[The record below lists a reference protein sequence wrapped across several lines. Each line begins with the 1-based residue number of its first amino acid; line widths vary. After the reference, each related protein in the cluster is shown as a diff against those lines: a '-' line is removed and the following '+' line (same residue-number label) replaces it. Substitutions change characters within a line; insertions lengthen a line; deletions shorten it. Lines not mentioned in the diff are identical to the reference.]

1 MTCPEEPLWP
11 SKVCFCWDPIGPWTC
26 LRAQWAEDNSTGPP
40 MSFQWNEGPGFVFRL
55 SGAMMVTT
63 THQLDHPRAG
73 YLIVSQLFKLL
84 LIIGYQV
91 VAFPAQN
98 NPHLGTYLLLD
109 GWFCSSN
116 LICSG
121 SNPEVRSSNSKRP
134 MIWGLFAYEKIWKA
148 CSNHIFWY
156 LCWLIM
162 VDIYWNCPW
171 PPATQVPHVE
181 GALVQSARAVA
192 WSPAHSLIF
201 RCAKIR
207 TGDQQ

>member
-1 MTCPEEPLWP
+1 
-11 SKVCFCWDPIGPWTC
+11 
-26 LRAQWAEDNSTGPP
+26 

-73 YLIVSQLFKLL
+73 YLIVSHLFKLL

-98 NPHLGTYLLLD
+98 NPIWDHLGTYLLLD

-116 LICSG
+116 LMCSG

-171 PPATQVPHVE
+171 PSAITQVPHVE

-201 RCAKIR
+201 RFGAKIR
-207 TGDQQ
+207 RGDQQKVASKVAKRMANWCKLLFYFIISHLLGGFLSDL

>member
-1 MTCPEEPLWP
+1 
-11 SKVCFCWDPIGPWTC
+11 
-26 LRAQWAEDNSTGPP
+26 
-40 MSFQWNEGPGFVFRL
+40 
-55 SGAMMVTT
+55 
-63 THQLDHPRAG
+63 
-73 YLIVSQLFKLL
+73 
-84 LIIGYQV
+84 
-91 VAFPAQN
+91 
-98 NPHLGTYLLLD
+98 LD